1 MLSTPLQPLLTTR
14 FAEAFA
20 LANQLHAHQYR
31 KQTTIPYISHL
42 MSVSALVLEM
52 GGNEDEA
59 IAALLHDAVEDQGGL
74 ATLAEIETRFGE
86 TIADLVNACS
96 DCVTI
101 PKPPWQERKDQHLA
115 KLQRVS
121 ESVLRISLAD
131 TLHNVRSIQIERRLA
146 GERIWHKFSQG
157 KAGLVW
163 YYGSLSQLYSE
174 RLNSAWSQELAEI
187 IRDWQ
192 QSHNH

>member
-1 MLSTPLQPLLTTR
+1 MLSSLTQPLLTTR

-20 LANQLHAHQYR
+20 LANKLHARQYR
-31 KQTTIPYISHL
+31 KQTTIPYLSHL

-74 ATLAEIETRFGE
+74 DTLAQIKDNFGE
-86 TIADLVNACS
+86 RVADLVYQCS
-96 DCVTI
+96 DCVTS

-115 KLQRVS
+115 KLRIASLPTLRV
-121 ESVLRISLAD
+121 SLAD

-146 GERIWHKFSQG
+146 GEKIWQKFSKG
-157 KAGLVW
+157 KAGILW
-163 YYGSLSQLYSE
+163 YYGSLSQLYKE
-174 RLNSAWSQELAEI
+174 RFDCAWSQELAEI
-187 IRDWQ
+187 IMDWQ
-192 QSHNH
+192 QD

>member
-1 MLSTPLQPLLTTR
+1 MLSTPPQPLLTNR

-20 LANQLHAHQYR
+20 LANQLHAHQCR

-74 ATLAEIETRFGE
+74 ATLVEIETRFGE
-86 TIADLVNACS
+86 TVAQLVQSCS
-96 DCVTI
+96 DSVTN

-121 ESVLRISLAD
+121 ESVLRVSLAD
-131 TLHNVRSIQIERRLA
+131 TLHNARSIQSERRLA
-146 GERIWHKFSQG
+146 GEKIWKKFSKG

-174 RLNSAWSQELAEI
+174 RLNSAWSWELAEI
-187 IRDWQ
+187 IQDWQ
-192 QSHNH
+192 QSH